1 MSTTFN
7 PTLDLQNA
15 TASADALRVSFPK
28 DAFTKKTSSGVTN
41 SWFLPTTSTAN
52 PPVGRVHIEDVKNIY
67 QNTAVPQMY
76 QLPLKSGKKATLSV
90 FGYGKMTCDS
100 DDCKVAIVPLELD
113 ISVKIPDAD
122 ILASAGAYDELYEI
136 MLATAKSLV
145 PTTSRVIGEGSEHPV
160 TAECLRWSLLA
171 MGVKD
176 TVANLDD

>member
-1 MSTTFN
+1 MSTVFT
-7 PTLDLQNA
+7 PTIDLHNA
-15 TASADALRVSFPK
+15 TLSADALRVSFPK

-52 PPVGRVHIEDVKNIY
+52 PPVGRVHIEDIKNIY

-90 FGYGKMTCDS
+90 FGYGKMTCS
-100 DDCKVAIVPLELD
+100 TDDCKYAVVPLELD

-122 ILASAGAYDELYEI
+122 ILTTAAGYDQIYEV
-136 MLATAKSLV
+136 MLAAAKSMV
-145 PTTSRVIGEGSEHPV
+145 PTSSYTLEGGI

>member
-1 MSTTFN
+1 MSTTFY

-15 TASADALRVSFPK
+15 TMSADALRVVFPK

-41 SWFLPTTSTAN
+41 SWFLPSTSTAN
-52 PPVGRVHIEDVKNIY
+52 PPVGRVHVEDIKNIY

-76 QLPLKSGKKATLSV
+76 QLPLKSGKKATLSL
-90 FGYGKMTCDS
+90 FGYGKLVCDEDGCNS
-100 DDCKVAIVPLELD
+100 AVVPLELD

-122 ILASAGAYDELYEI
+122 IYEAAGQYDALYEV
-136 MLATAKSLV
+136 MLAAVKSMV
-145 PTTSRVIGEGSEHPV
+145 PSANRSVGPESLSVDCTK
-160 TAECLRWSLLA
+160 WSLLA